1 MWLLKK
7 FSTAYITSLLL
18 RYSRFRLSFFSVFNI
33 TLGEKKVPFS
43 LSYNRIFWAAA
54 ATCGSVIRS
63 EFIWQS
69 IYLIPPFKKK
79 IQKGT
84 HFKISFPKW
93 LTTWGYDGIF
103 LGSSKGRQDTVTLK
117 RDTKLNI
124 SISCKKNPFW
134 NLPSLN

>member
-18 RYSRFRLSFFSVFNI
+18 QFWIEFCILYLTSLWV
-33 TLGEKKVPFS
+33 KKVPFS

-69 IYLIPPFKKK
+69 IYLIPHFLKKK